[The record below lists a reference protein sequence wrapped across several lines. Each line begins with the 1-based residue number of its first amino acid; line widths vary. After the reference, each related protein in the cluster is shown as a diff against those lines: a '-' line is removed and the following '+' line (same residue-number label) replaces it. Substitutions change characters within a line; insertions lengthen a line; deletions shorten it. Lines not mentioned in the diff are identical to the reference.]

1 MKLQLC
7 PPPRDPAVDKE
18 IPDKAY
24 EDTDQ
29 IGNKYIHPDYLDE
42 EDRNPVVD
50 CSPPCRNYIKKSQT
64 SPHAGYGSLGEV
76 LNVQR
81 SFQRKLFRIEI
92 TMAKNNAIYPDIP
105 DIKSN

>member
-18 IPDKAY
+18 IPGKAY

-29 IGNKYIHPDYLDE
+29 IGKKNIHTDYLDE

-50 CSPPCRNYIKKSQT
+50 RSPPSRNYIKKSQT
-64 SPHAGYGSLGEV
+64 PPYAGYGSLGRGLECPKIVPEEV
-76 LNVQR
+76 IQDR
-81 SFQRKLFRIEI
+81 DCDCK
-92 TMAKNNAIYPDIP
+92 K
-105 DIKSN
+105 